1 MGIEAIQ
8 STSPVE
14 KPHPPF
20 TIDATNPDLTF
31 AETFHKAIHEVDII
45 QKQADQAV
53 IDLTTGRKQ
62 DLHQTM
68 ISIERA
74 DTAFQLMM
82 QVRNKIVSAYEEV
95 SRMQI

>member
-1 MGIEAIQ
+1 MSLEPIQ
-8 STSPVE
+8 AGQSIN

-20 TIDATNPDLTF
+20 TLDATFRDDTF
-31 AETFHKAIHEVDII
+31 AETFQKAIQDVDII